1 MFIQC
6 SLACSYKFPLPET
19 RKIRQRNHQRKA
31 TQLRAQTAPGRVPE
45 KHDEE
50 QEQGGGGRGGGG
62 GGGAAARRRRRIKR
76 RKKVYRHYVPL
87 ERDEL
92 PGHVQGL
99 LFPLL
104 KEKQVHTYM

>member
-50 QEQGGGGRGGGG
+50 QEQGGGGRGEG
-62 GGGAAARRRRRIKR
+62 GGGAEARRRSRIKR

-87 ERDEL
+87 ELDEL
-92 PGHVQGL
+92 PEGL
-99 LFPLL
+99 LFLCL
-104 KEKQVHTYM
+104 KGKQIHTYM

>member
-1 MFIQC
+1 MMR
-6 SLACSYKFPLPET
+6 SRP
-19 RKIRQRNHQRKA
+19 R
-31 TQLRAQTAPGRVPE
+31 
-45 KHDEE
+45 
-50 QEQGGGGRGGGG
+50 GGRGGG

-99 LFPLL
+99 HLLFL